1 MADADDRRRGADIAG
16 AALVLQALGMSL
28 RALGR
33 FCVALFALST
43 VFPLAA
49 GVLNLSRASRWMGIA
64 DVLVAALLF
73 CSTAAVWMRGRS
85 AVADRHRL
93 VAFRTTQSV
102 IAVIPALLAAYFL
115 VGPHID
121 WSVLV
126 IGLAWRAW
134 LLLYTLPFLAASLA
148 AANPPGA
155 VPGPIARH
163 VRP

>member
-1 MADADDRRRGADIAG
+1 VADADDRRRGADIAG

-64 DVLVAALLF
+64 DVVVATLLF

-85 AVADRHRL
+85 AVSDGHRL
-93 VAFRTTQSV
+93 VAFRDTQRV

-115 VGPHID
+115 AGSRID
-121 WSVLV
+121 WAVLV
-126 IGLAWRAW
+126 IGLAWRGW
-134 LLLYTLPFLAASLA
+134 LLLYTLPFLAAPLA
-148 AANPPGA
+148 AGDTPGA
-155 VPGPIARH
+155 APGPRAVD